1 MILRKLLP
9 TFFVFSCLTG
19 PTSAQDVIPAG
30 LPQEFSKTLIPI
42 SELKLE
48 VHAKRRI
55 GRPSLNPISYISADV
70 GEGEGTAFCLDQQ
83 CRFIGTNYHVALMG
97 TPRKIKGEKVVQKYL
112 ATGPDDEGATM
123 NTINNEGLR
132 GAKFTL
138 SRDLA
143 ILELRH
149 ALPNHHGVAFNL
161 DDLEH
166 GQAVDIYCY
175 PQEGI
180 NPLRHLLQFHGTFK
194 GETTRGLLA
203 FDYELSGGKPIR
215 GGASGGI
222 VVDAKTQQIV
232 GILNAVAKNGDLT
245 AYAVPVQA
253 LADFVS
259 QVQPYLAQR
268 IFPRAKIISP
278 VSADLYPKFVWPPV
292 DPSHHRPEEPYEV
305 QQLRF
310 KAQALVDNMRNFS
323 AVQTFEWGT
332 GSADKD
338 PAAVAAYEVQVLEGH
353 RYFREYPDGT
363 KLIRDMPPF
372 PPLNTVYVPASEWS
386 DLPSMVG
393 TEYQLKIHQ
402 AGDVVINERR
412 MKVFQYEATVEDGV
426 CSWRSIRDFGIFT
439 VNKDYEV
446 SCYGEVWTDENF
458 NILRISEHYEL
469 AKDWRDFEGV
479 VTYGWLKRPGEA
491 DRLVPLTIST
501 QAKLG
506 RTFAGRGK
514 EKIHWCRGQ
523 FTDYRV
529 FGSKVKILPG
539 DDLRAD
545 PR

>member
-1 MILRKLLP
+1 MVLRKLLP
-9 TFFVFSCLTG
+9 ALFVFSCLTG
-19 PTSAQDVIPAG
+19 STPAQKAIPAVP
-30 LPQEFSKTLIPI
+30 PQEFGKTLIPI
-42 SELKLE
+42 SEFRLE
-48 VHAKRRI
+48 VQAKRRI
-55 GRPSLNPISYISADV
+55 PRPSLNPMSYIDAGV
-70 GEGEGTAFCLDQQ
+70 GEREGTAFCLDQE
-83 CRFIGTNYHVALMG
+83 CRFIGTNYHVALMS
-97 TPRKIKGEKVVQKYL
+97 TPRKIKGEKVVRKYL

-123 NTINNEGLR
+123 NTIENGLR
-132 GAKFTL
+132 SAKFAL
-138 SRDLA
+138 RRDLA
-143 ILELRH
+143 VLELRH
-149 ALPNHHGVAFNL
+149 ALPNHHGVGFSL
-161 DDLEH
+161 DDLEP

-175 PQEGI
+175 PEEGI

-194 GETTRGLLA
+194 GETTRGLLGFHYA
-203 FDYELSGGKPIR
+203 LSDGKAIH

-253 LADFVS
+253 LVDFVS

-268 IFPRAKIISP
+268 IFPRATLISP
-278 VSADLYPKFVWPPV
+278 VSADRYSRFVWPPV

-305 QQLRF
+305 QQLRI

-323 AVQTFEWGT
+323 ALQTFEWGT

-338 PAAVAAYEVQVLEGH
+338 PAAVATYEVQVFEGH
-353 RYFREYPDGT
+353 QYFREYPDGT
-363 KLIRDMPPF
+363 KLIPDIPPF
-372 PPLNTVYVPASEWS
+372 PPLNTVYVPAAEWS
-386 DLPSMVG
+386 ALPSMVG

-402 AGDVVINERR
+402 ADDVVVNERR
-412 MKVFQYEATVEDGV
+412 IKVFQYEANVEDGV

-439 VNKDYEV
+439 INKDYEV
-446 SCYGEVWTDENF
+446 SCYGEVWTDENID
-458 NILRISEHYEL
+458 ILRISEHYEL
-469 AKDWRDFEGV
+469 TKDWRDFEGV
-479 VTYGWLKRPGEA
+479 VTYGWLKRPGEV

-514 EKIHWCRGQ
+514 EKIYWCRGQ

-529 FGSKVKILPG
+529 FGSKIKILSG
-539 DDLRAD
+539 GDLRAD